1 VSPPFLGVYYATPVA
16 KVLAAC
22 CEKVGEMPLRIYL
35 TSRVLVEESGTVL
48 LDERRLMGRQG
59 RLAFAYLVG
68 EHLRAVSRD
77 ELAEELWLGAVPPPS
92 WERSLSALIS
102 KLRALLASTGI
113 PDVALTAS
121 FGHYQ
126 LLLPA
131 DVWIDLE
138 AASEAIDRAESALRG
153 DKPREAWGWAQVAYQ
168 ISRRP
173 FLMGEEGPWVTLK
186 RYELRDVLV
195 RAHECLSEPSIWH
208 TEPEYAVKHAKEA
221 VAIEPFRETS
231 YQLLM
236 RAHAA
241 VGNRAEALRVYE
253 RCRSLLSEDLGV
265 PPSSQTEAVYLE
277 ILRS

>member
-1 VSPPFLGVYYATPVA
+1 MLAVY
-16 KVLAAC
+16 
-22 CEKVGEMPLRIYL
+22 CEKVGEMALRIYL
-35 TSRVLVEESGTVL
+35 TNRVLVEESGTVL

-68 EHLRAVSRD
+68 ERLRAVSRD
-77 ELAEELWLGAVPPPS
+77 ELAEELWLGAVPPS

-102 KLRALLASTGI
+102 KLRALLASAGI
-113 PDVALTAS
+113 PDVALTSS

-131 DVWIDLE
+131 DVWIDVE
-138 AASEAIDRAESALRG
+138 AASEAIDRAESALRR
-153 DKPREAWGWAQVAYQ
+153 DKAPEAWGWAHVAYQ

-186 RYELRDVLV
+186 RSELRDVLV
-195 RAHECLSEPSIWH
+195 RAHECLSEPGIWG
-208 TEPEYAVKHAKEA
+208 TEPAYAVKHANEA
-221 VAIEPFRETS
+221 VTIEPFRETS

-253 RCRSLLSEDLGV
+253 RCRSLLSEELGV

>member
-1 VSPPFLGVYYATPVA
+1 
-16 KVLAAC
+16 
-22 CEKVGEMPLRIYL
+22 MPLRIYL
-35 TSRVLVEESGTVL
+35 TGRVLVEESGTVL
-48 LDERRLMGRQG
+48 LDERSLMGRQG
-59 RLAFAYLVG
+59 RLVFAYLVG

-77 ELAEELWLGAVPPPS
+77 ELAEELWLDAVPPPS

-102 KLRALLASTGI
+102 KLRALLASAGI
-113 PDVALTAS
+113 PGVALTGS

-168 ISRRP
+168 ISRRS

-186 RYELRDVLV
+186 RSELREVLV
-195 RAHECLSEPSIWH
+195 RAHECLSEPSTWH
-208 TEPEYAVKHAKEA
+208 TEPEYAVRHAKEA

-253 RCRSLLSEDLGV
+253 RCRSLLSEELGV
-265 PPSSQTEAVYLE
+265 PPSPQTEAVYLE

>member
-1 VSPPFLGVYYATPVA
+1 
-16 KVLAAC
+16 
-22 CEKVGEMPLRIYL
+22 MPLRIYL

-102 KLRALLASTGI
+102 KLRALLASAGI
-113 PDVALTAS
+113 PDVALSGS

-131 DVWIDLE
+131 EVWIDVE
-138 AASEAIDRAESALRG
+138 AASEAIDRAESALRA
-153 DKPREAWGWAQVAYQ
+153 DKPPEAWGWAQVAYQ
-168 ISRRP
+168 ISRRS
-173 FLMGEEGPWVTLK
+173 FLLGEEGPWVTLK
-186 RYELRDVLV
+186 RSELREVLV

-208 TEPEYAVKHAKEA
+208 TEPEYAVRHAKEA
-221 VAIEPFRETS
+221 VALEPFRERS

-253 RCRSLLSEDLGV
+253 RCRSLFSEELGV
-265 PPSSQTEAVYLE
+265 HPSPQTEAVYLE

>member
-1 VSPPFLGVYYATPVA
+1 MS
-16 KVLAAC
+16 
-22 CEKVGEMPLRIYL
+22 LRIYL
-35 TSRVLVEESGTVL
+35 TGRVLVEECGTVL
-48 LDERRLMGRQG
+48 IDERRLMGRQG
-59 RLAFAYLVG
+59 RLVFAYLVG

-77 ELAEELWLGAVPPPS
+77 ELAEELWLGTLPPS
-92 WERSLSALIS
+92 WERSLRALIS
-102 KLRALLASTGI
+102 KLRALLTSAGI
-113 PDVALTAS
+113 PDDTLTGS

-131 DVWIDLE
+131 DVWIDVE

-153 DKPREAWGWAQVAYQ
+153 DRSQEAWGWAQVAYQ
-168 ISRRP
+168 ISRRT

-186 RYELRDVLV
+186 RSELREVLV

-208 TEPEYAVKHAKEA
+208 TEPEFAVRHAREA

-253 RCRSLLSEDLGV
+253 RCKSLLSEELGV
-265 PPSSQTEAVYLE
+265 PPSPQTETVYLD
-277 ILRS
+277 ILKS

>member
-1 VSPPFLGVYYATPVA
+1 MG
-16 KVLAAC
+16 
-22 CEKVGEMPLRIYL
+22 LRIYL
-35 TSRVLVEESGTVL
+35 TGRVLVEDNGKVL

-59 RLAFAYLVG
+59 RLTFAYLVY
-68 EHLRAVSRD
+68 ERFRPVSRE
-77 ELAEELWLGAVPPPS
+77 ELAEELWTGAVPTS

-102 KLRALLASTGI
+102 KLRALLTGAGLGG
-113 PDVALTAS
+113 VALDGS
-121 FGHYQ
+121 FGHYR

-131 DVWIDLE
+131 DAWIDVE
-138 AASEAIDRAESALRG
+138 AATGAIDHAESTLRRNE
-153 DKPREAWGWAQVAYQ
+153 PRVAWGWAHVAYQ

-186 RYELRDVLV
+186 RSELRDVLV
-195 RAHECLSEPSIWH
+195 RAHECLSEPSIWPK
-208 TEPEYAVKHAKEA
+208 EPEYGVRHATEA
-221 VAIEPFRETS
+221 VNLEPFRETS

-253 RCRSLLSEDLGV
+253 RCRHLLSEELGV
-265 PPSSQTEAVYLE
+265 TPSSQTEAVYLD

>member
-1 VSPPFLGVYYATPVA
+1 
-16 KVLAAC
+16 
-22 CEKVGEMPLRIYL
+22 MPLRIYL

-77 ELAEELWLGAVPPPS
+77 ELAEELWPGSVPPS
-92 WERSLSALIS
+92 WERSLRALIS
-102 KLRALLASTGI
+102 KLRALLASTGVH
-113 PDVALTAS
+113 DVALSGS

-126 LLLPA
+126 LLLPS
-131 DVWIDLE
+131 DVWIDVE

-153 DKPREAWGWAQVAYQ
+153 DKPREARGWAQVAHQ

-173 FLMGEEGPWVTLK
+173 FLMGEEGPWVTVK
-186 RYELRDVLV
+186 RFELRDVLV
-195 RAHECLSEPSIWH
+195 RAHECLSEPGIWG
-208 TEPEYAVKHAKEA
+208 TEPAYAVKHAKEA

-241 VGNRAEALRVYE
+241 AGNRAQALRVYQ
-253 RCRSLLSEDLGV
+253 RCRSLLTEELGV
-265 PPSSQTEAVYLE
+265 PPSPQTEDVYLD
-277 ILRS
+277 ILRA

>member
-1 VSPPFLGVYYATPVA
+1 MS
-16 KVLAAC
+16 
-22 CEKVGEMPLRIYL
+22 LRIYL
-35 TSRVLVEESGTVL
+35 TNKVLVEDSGTVVL
-48 LDERRLMGRQG
+48 GEGRLMGRQS
-59 RLAFAYLVG
+59 RLAFAFLVG

-77 ELAEELWLGAVPPPS
+77 ELAEELWLGAVPPS

-102 KLRALLASTGI
+102 KLRALLASAGV
-113 PDVALTAS
+113 PDVALTGS

-131 DVWIDLE
+131 GAWIDVE
-138 AASEAIDRAESALRG
+138 AASEAIDRAESTLRG

-168 ISRRP
+168 ISRRT
-173 FLMGEEGPWVTLK
+173 FLMGEEGPWVTSK
-186 RYELRDVLV
+186 RSELRDVLV
-195 RAHECLSEPSIWH
+195 RAHECLSEPSVWH
-208 TEPEYAVKHAKEA
+208 KEPAYAVRHAREA
-221 VAIEPFRETS
+221 IDMEPFRETS

-253 RCRSLLSEDLGV
+253 RCRSLLSEELGV
-265 PPSSQTEAVYLE
+265 SPSPQTEAVYLD

>member
-1 VSPPFLGVYYATPVA
+1 
-16 KVLAAC
+16 
-22 CEKVGEMPLRIYL
+22 MPLRIYL
-35 TSRVLVEESGTVL
+35 TNRVLVEECGTVL

-59 RLAFAYLVG
+59 RLAFAYLVS
-68 EHLRAVSRD
+68 EHLRPVSRD
-77 ELAEELWLGAVPPPS
+77 ELAEELWLDAVPPS

-102 KLRALLASTGI
+102 KLRALLASAGI
-113 PDVALTAS
+113 PDVALTSS

-131 DVWIDLE
+131 DVWIDVE
-138 AASEAIDRAESALRG
+138 AASEAIDRAESALRR
-153 DKPREAWGWAQVAYQ
+153 DKAPEAWGWAHVAYQ

-186 RYELRDVLV
+186 RSELRDVLV
-195 RAHECLSEPSIWH
+195 RAHECLSEPGIWG
-208 TEPEYAVKHAKEA
+208 TEPAYAVKHANEA
-221 VAIEPFRETS
+221 VTIEPFRETS

-241 VGNRAEALRVYE
+241 VGNRAEALRIYE
-253 RCRSLLSEDLGV
+253 RCRSLLSEELGV

>member
-1 VSPPFLGVYYATPVA
+1 
-16 KVLAAC
+16 
-22 CEKVGEMPLRIYL
+22 MPLRIYL
-35 TSRVLVEESGTVL
+35 TGRVLIEERGTVL
-48 LDERRLMGRQG
+48 LDERHLMGRQG
-59 RLAFAYLVG
+59 RLTFAYLVG
-68 EHLRAVSRD
+68 ERLRAVSRN
-77 ELAEELWLGAVPPPS
+77 ELAEELWPGPVPPS

-102 KLRALLASTGI
+102 KLRALLASAGI
-113 PDVALTAS
+113 PEIALNGS

-126 LLLPA
+126 LSLPA
-131 DVWIDLE
+131 DSWIDVE

-186 RYELRDVLV
+186 RSELRDVLV
-195 RAHECLSEPSIWH
+195 RAHECLSVPGIWG
-208 TEPEYAVKHAKEA
+208 TEPAYAVKHAEEA

-236 RAHAA
+236 QAHAE

-253 RCRSLLSEDLGV
+253 RCRSLLSEELGV
-265 PPSSQTEAVYLE
+265 SPSPQTEAVYLK

>member
-1 VSPPFLGVYYATPVA
+1 
-16 KVLAAC
+16 
-22 CEKVGEMPLRIYL
+22 MPLRIYL
-35 TSRVLVEESGTVL
+35 TGRVLVEESGTLL

-77 ELAEELWLGAVPPPS
+77 ELAEELWLGKVPPS

-102 KLRALLASTGI
+102 KLRALLASVGI
-113 PDVALTAS
+113 PDVALTGS

-131 DVWIDLE
+131 DAWIDVE

-173 FLMGEEGPWVTLK
+173 FLTDEEGPWVTLK
-186 RYELRDVLV
+186 RSELREVLV

-221 VAIEPFRETS
+221 VALEPYRETS

-253 RCRSLLSEDLGV
+253 RCRGLLSEELGV
-265 PPSSQTEAVYLE
+265 PPSPQTEAVYLD

>member
-1 VSPPFLGVYYATPVA
+1 VSPPFLGVYYATLVA
-16 KVLAAC
+16 ELLAAC
-22 CEKVGEMPLRIYL
+22 CDEVGEMPLRIYL
-35 TSRVLVEESGTVL
+35 TNRVLVEEGGVVL
-48 LDERRLMGRQG
+48 LDERRLIGRQG
-59 RLAFAYLVG
+59 RLVFAFLVG

-77 ELAEELWLGAVPPPS
+77 ELAEELWLDSQPPS

-102 KLRALLASTGI
+102 KLRALLASASI
-113 PDVALTAS
+113 PGVALTGS

-126 LLLPA
+126 LLLSA
-131 DVWIDLE
+131 DVWIDVE

-153 DKPREAWGWAQVAYQ
+153 DRPQEAWGWAQVAYQ
-168 ISRRP
+168 ISRRS
-173 FLMGEEGPWVTLK
+173 FLLGEDGPWVTLK
-186 RYELRDVLV
+186 RSELREVLV

-208 TEPEYAVKHAKEA
+208 TEPEYAVRHAKEA

-253 RCRSLLSEDLGV
+253 RCRSLLSEELGV
-265 PPSSQTEAVYLE
+265 YPSPQTEAVYLE
-277 ILRS
+277 ILRT